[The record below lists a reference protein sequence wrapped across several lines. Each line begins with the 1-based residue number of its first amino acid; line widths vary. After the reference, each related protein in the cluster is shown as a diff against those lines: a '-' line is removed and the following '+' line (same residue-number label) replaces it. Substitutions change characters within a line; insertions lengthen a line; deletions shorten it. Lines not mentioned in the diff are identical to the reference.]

1 MCDSKNPGTNRE
13 DENNAMIS
21 CSERQETVVRLAVM
35 GSCHGVSYQGGLP
48 GDR

>member
-1 MCDSKNPGTNRE
+1 MCDSKNPGTNRD

-35 GSCHGVSYQGGLP
+35 GSCYGMSYQESLP
-48 GDR
+48 DDG